1 MGNQECMHLSYQ
13 RQGIADL
20 ELQIHLGLEAAV
32 LECKDIFTT
41 WGERNREMICVHA
54 IIQG

>member
-1 MGNQECMHLSYQ
+1 MHLSYE
-13 RQGIADL
+13 RQGITDF

-41 WGERNREMICVHA
+41 WGECNREMNCVHA